1 MGTSTSRYEQTNW
14 DEADGELKSQ
24 SETVDVS
31 PPTANFTK
39 LTIHP
44 KVAIPF
50 IGQQLPV
57 VGQLVAAREYEVR
70 DDQGDIVYTTK
81 KAEKLEKGFDLL
93 EPDGDGD
100 VGRVILRVDST
111 FSNRTWHVFN
121 VDKPCFEGQRPAP
134 GPSEKAS
141 AKLYRKATVFFEK
154 GKEHCALVHM
164 FREGEESG
172 DVDTILRVER
182 CNAGMHVKWH
192 FQTMIP
198 GKTEEETKTMPL
210 VGYWKWVGSMVPLAM
225 DDKME
230 MDLAKGS
237 DKALHVILAVLAT
250 IERSSVKAEYT
261 G

>member
-1 MGTSTSRYEQTNW
+1 MWTSRASRDSAPLRGRRRKLPRSST
-14 DEADGELKSQ
+14 GR
-24 SETVDVS
+24 
-31 PPTANFTK
+31 PPF
-39 LTIHP
+39 
-44 KVAIPF
+44 
-50 IGQQLPV
+50 
-57 VGQLVAAREYEVR
+57 
-70 DDQGDIVYTTK
+70 
-81 KAEKLEKGFDLL
+81 
-93 EPDGDGD
+93 
-100 VGRVILRVDST
+100 
-111 FSNRTWHVFN
+111 
-121 VDKPCFEGQRPAP
+121 
-134 GPSEKAS
+134 
-141 AKLYRKATVFFEK
+141 FFEK

>member
-141 AKLYRKATVFFEK
+141 AKLYRKATVFFRK
-154 GKEHCALVHM
+154 GEGALRISAHVQRGR
-164 FREGEESG
+164 RERGCGYDTSG
-172 DVDTILRVER
+172 GTLQCGNARQVALSDYDPGQDGRGNQDDASGGVLEVGRFDGTIGHGRQDGDGPRQGL
-182 CNAGMHVKWH
+182 G
-192 FQTMIP
+192 
-198 GKTEEETKTMPL
+198 
-210 VGYWKWVGSMVPLAM
+210 
-225 DDKME
+225 
-230 MDLAKGS
+230 
-237 DKALHVILAVLAT
+237 
-250 IERSSVKAEYT
+250 
-261 G
+261 